1 MPLTSIGCRPKMC
14 MTSGRLEADVR
25 TATPGLERNGWE
37 RIRPLMPNEAYFRNV
52 DAMVEIARR
61 KGVVISMTL
70 FHQRYRESITVENAR
85 AWATWV
91 APATRD

>member
-1 MPLTSIGCRPKMC
+1 
-14 MTSGRLEADVR
+14 MTPGRLEADVR
-25 TATPGLERNGWE
+25 TPIPGPERNEWE
-37 RIRPLMPNEAYFRNV
+37 RIRPLTPDEAYFRNV
-52 DAMVEIARR
+52 DAIVGIARS

-85 AWATWV
+85 AWARWV